1 MGKSQISPSRI
12 STCLAKKLHFFLF
25 MLFLLVKKRLRDFCF
40 YAFPSH
46 KFCVHKLKLVDGFPL
61 IQVKIKIYM
70 SIFESFL
77 LSLLA
82 NVAM

>member
-1 MGKSQISPSRI
+1 MFGEKAS
-12 STCLAKKLHFFLF
+12 
-25 MLFLLVKKRLRDFCF
+25 LLSFHVVFVGEKEVEGLCF

-82 NVAM
+82 NVTM